1 MQRDAF
7 IDIEFIAIQVVKHK
21 VDSAAAAIRKA
32 LDNCTEQHTPN
43 QSCSAT
49 IALTVMA
56 PEPVRTQ
63 NKWTS
68 MHFFASLTW
77 HSSLLDSSIKLF
89 YILN

>member
-1 MQRDAF
+1 MHRDAF

-21 VDSAAAAIRKA
+21 VDSAAAAIRKT
-32 LDNCTEQHTPN
+32 LDNH
-43 QSCSAT
+43 T

-77 HSSLLDSSIKLF
+77 QSSLLDSSIKLF
-89 YILN
+89 YIFN